1 MKSAA
6 IPDSG
11 EAGILKRE
19 HSHAMNETFC
29 SFGDNDAEV
38 FWAMLPSLSLLIIM
52 LQVYACYTLSKSSQ
66 IFDIIQSLEYT
77 ICHHIVNT
85 ALMKTD
91 MDFS

>member
-29 SFGDNDAEV
+29 SFGGNYAEV
-38 FWAMLPSLSLLIIM
+38 FWAMLPSLSLLNNVTGIR
-52 LQVYACYTLSKSSQ
+52 LLYLVQK
-66 IFDIIQSLEYT
+66 
-77 ICHHIVNT
+77 
-85 ALMKTD
+85 
-91 MDFS
+91 

>member
-1 MKSAA
+1 MKPAA

-38 FWAMLPSLSLLIIM
+38 FWAMLSSLSLLNNVTGIR
-52 LQVYACYTLSKSSQ
+52 LLYLVQK
-66 IFDIIQSLEYT
+66 
-77 ICHHIVNT
+77 
-85 ALMKTD
+85 
-91 MDFS
+91 

>member
-29 SFGDNDAEV
+29 PFGDNDTEV
-38 FWAMLPSLSLLIIM
+38 FLAMLPYLSLLIIM

-66 IFDIIQSLEYT
+66 IFDIIQSLDYT
-77 ICHHIVNT
+77 IYSYCQCRPR
-85 ALMKTD
+85 
-91 MDFS
+91 

>member
-6 IPDSG
+6 IPDNG

-38 FWAMLPSLSLLIIM
+38 FFSHVALLEFI
-52 LQVYACYTLSKSSQ
+52 K
-66 IFDIIQSLEYT
+66 
-77 ICHHIVNT
+77 
-85 ALMKTD
+85 
-91 MDFS
+91 